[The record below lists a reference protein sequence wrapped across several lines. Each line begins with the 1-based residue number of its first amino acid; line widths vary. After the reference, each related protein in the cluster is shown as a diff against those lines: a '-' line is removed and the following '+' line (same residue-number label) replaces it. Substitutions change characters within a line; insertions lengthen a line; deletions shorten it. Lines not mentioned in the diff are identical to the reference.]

1 MFRRALISVAD
12 KRGLPELGRALS
24 ALGLEILSTGGTA
37 RTLREAG
44 VAVVDVAAFT
54 GAEEILGGRVKTL
67 HPKVAAGI
75 LSRATDDDVATM
87 ARLGYPTIDLVVVNL
102 YRFREATRRGLG
114 YQEVVEEIDIGG
126 PTMIRAAAKNHE
138 RTAVVVE
145 PSDYERVVAELRAT
159 GEVGPALRR
168 ELAARAF
175 AHTAAYDAVIAGW
188 FQSQLAADIPA
199 APAGAPD
206 TNPAWPDRLVLPFE
220 RVQSLR
226 YGENP
231 HQRAALYRQGWDDR
245 PGVPQP
251 PSVLSAAQLQGKELS
266 YNNILDLDAALGL
279 VLELDGPGACIIKH
293 NNPCGTAVDAAGA
306 AAAYRRARAADPL
319 SAFGG
324 IVALNRPVDAGLA
337 ALLAETFLEAVLAP
351 SFDDAARQVLAA
363 KKNLRLLELPG
374 GWPAAAAP
382 GPGSAAVTSTSSGAA
397 PWLDLRRVA
406 GGLLVQEADVLPS
419 ALDGAAVATRRAPDT
434 AERRAL
440 ALAWAVVRHVK
451 SNAIVLADEHATI
464 GVGAGQMS
472 RVDAVH
478 LALGKARAGGFKLE
492 GAVMASDAFF
502 PFTDSIE
509 LAGEAGI
516 RAVVQPGGSV
526 KDPEVIAAADERGM
540 AMLLTSRRHFRH

>member
-37 RTLREAG
+37 RTLRDAG
-44 VAVVDVAAFT
+44 VPVIDVAAFT

-75 LSRATDDDVATM
+75 LSRATDDDTATM

-102 YRFREATRRGLG
+102 YRFREATRRGLA
-114 YQEVVEEIDIGG
+114 YQDVVEEIDIGG
-126 PTMIRAAAKNHE
+126 PTLIRAAAKNHE

-145 PSDYERVVAELRAT
+145 PTDYERVLSELGAS

-175 AHTAAYDAVIAGW
+175 AHTAAYDAVISAW
-188 FQSQLAADIPA
+188 FEAQLAGAGDAAASLSVGDAAAAAD
-199 APAGAPD
+199 G
-206 TNPAWPDRLVLPFE
+206 WPERLVLPFE

-231 HQRAALYRQGWDDR
+231 HQHAALYRQGWDDL
-245 PGVPQP
+245 PGSPQP
-251 PSVLSAAQLQGKELS
+251 PSVLSAEQLQGKELS
-266 YNNILDLDAALGL
+266 YNNILDLDSALGL
-279 VLELDGPGACIIKH
+279 VLELDGPGACVIKH
-293 NNPCGTAVDAAGA
+293 NNPCGTAVHPVSV

-324 IVALNRPVDAGLA
+324 IVAVNRPVDAELA

-351 SFDDAARQVLAA
+351 AFDDAARQVLSA
-363 KKNLRLLELPG
+363 KKNLRLLALG
-374 GWPAAAAP
+374 GDWPAPASPAAP
-382 GPGSAAVTSTSSGAA
+382 GRG

-406 GGLLVQEADVLPS
+406 GGLLVQEADVIPS
-419 ALDGAAVATRRAPDT
+419 ALDGAAVATRRHPDP

-451 SNAIVLADEHATI
+451 SNAIVLADEHGTI

-472 RVDAVH
+472 RVDSVQ

-492 GAVMASDAFF
+492 GSVMASDAFF
-502 PFTDSIE
+502 PFRDSVD